1 MRKKFKYYFI
11 ILLLLLFP
19 TKSFSNEDVYWS
31 NYQSGPFS
39 IEAAKRQFG
48 NRLLDAI
55 EGLWFDDGLGTV
67 QIIRD
72 NLNKDKYKM
81 FIIDIG
87 YSNSKD
93 LNGTWEATFFNQDK
107 NYAKYSF
114 FTRVWYDKKNGR
126 TYKTQSGYAQI
137 DAGTNFGNLFMD
149 YDQRS
154 LQGREMDHNFRR
166 VWPAN
171 YEEYNKKILRSTSSN
186 TKKNNEKVFFN
197 GENYKKRTSTDY
209 KTKSGGKRD
218 CTEFYSKKYYYY
230 FCESPER
237 ISYTKEFLQNDTQYN
252 SNELLRYVYFKNGK
266 GDVAY
271 KGLRKYENNEVIIR
285 GGWIDDKG
293 VFYGVVNENTNKWIA
308 YYEGGNTY
316 SSETGLSTTEVKKLV
331 NESKKYFNDA
341 LQVKR
346 DVEKLLGKQVV
357 NTKVETSK
365 LKKIKKQK
373 SQTNFKQYWWV
384 VVLIAV
390 GAFFVYMHTTKDLP
404 KGKKVA
410 KKTSKSPGAIKK
422 FFNGDVDLTTS
433 FWGVYFGAGLVLGLL
448 SFAIEKNETLAG
460 LYALFI
466 LLPFTIYAMIG
477 TWRSANKYKI
487 EKQKKKEGTGWG
499 TAAQVYIALS
509 VFRGVVEI
517 IKEFN

>member
-1 MRKKFKYYFI
+1 MRKKFKYYLI

-171 YEEYNKKILRSTSSN
+171 YEEYNKKILKTASSN
-186 TKKNNEKVFFN
+186 IKTKWLN
-197 GENYKKRTSTDY
+197 GKKYNYKVRSDYRTTDSSKRTCHEFISQNDRY
-209 KTKSGGKRD
+209 YRCASSNGKL
-218 CTEFYSKKYYYY
+218 
-230 FCESPER
+230 
-237 ISYTKEFLQNDTQYN
+237 ISYTKEYFNDQGMF
-252 SNELLRYVYFKNGK
+252 RK
-266 GDVAY
+266 GDVVRYRIPSDSWMLSAGFLLD
-271 KGLRKYENNEVIIR
+271 KDRGFKI
-285 GGWIDDKG
+285 GGWIRRNTG
-293 VFYGVVNENTNKWIA
+293 ATIYGVVGVKSGKFEFYQGTDGKIKNE
-308 YYEGGNTY
+308 
-316 SSETGLSTTEVKKLV
+316 SGLEEYKVEKLIEFSKISFE
-331 NESKKYFNDA
+331 ESKKIKNDLDA
-341 LQVKR
+341 LLEVK
-346 DVEKLLGKQVV
+346 
-357 NTKVETSK
+357 TSTNK
-365 LKKIKKQK
+365 SNKNYSSKPKTKIKTKK
-373 SQTNFKQYWWV
+373 TDFKQYWWV

-410 KKTSKSPGAIKK
+410 KKISKSPGAIKK

-448 SFAIEKNETLAG
+448 SFALEKNEALAG

-466 LLPFTIYAMIG
+466 LLPFSIYAMIG
-477 TWRSANKYKI
+477 TWRSASKYKI

-499 TAAQVYIALS
+499 TAAQVYIILS
-509 VFRGVVEI
+509 IIRAVVQIGRGLS
-517 IKEFN
+517 